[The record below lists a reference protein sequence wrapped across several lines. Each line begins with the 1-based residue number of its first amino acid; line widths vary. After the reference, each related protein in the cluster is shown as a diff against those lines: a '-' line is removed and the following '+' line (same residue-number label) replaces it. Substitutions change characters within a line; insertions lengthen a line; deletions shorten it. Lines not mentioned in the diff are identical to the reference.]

1 MKKKKEPV
9 TTTSMA
15 KVLAESRKEYFLTLT
30 PTEVALLRH
39 STNCALSIRR
49 LLSPEEYAAKHEV
62 MADLHG
68 PVLSEFDVRPYESVA
83 AKLRADIKRK
93 RFFFAFCDYTEV
105 HELSLGIASE
115 TNKRSSEKPRHEVSV
130 SIEGVAPIRST
141 GWNQLQ
147 REGWL
152 ERNKDVLSIRGF
164 DGQITRT
171 RFHFDDC
178 LRQYMIEQFGPAAYY
193 ENALTVIYRVRLHDA
208 ELPISFLCPPIP
220 NTGDDS

>member
-9 TTTSMA
+9 TTSMA
-15 KVLAESRKEYFLTLT
+15 QVLAESRKEYFLTLT
-30 PTEVALLRH
+30 PTEVALLWH
-39 STNCALSIRR
+39 SSDYALYIRR

-68 PVLSEFDVRPYESVA
+68 PVLSEFDARPYESVA

-93 RFFFAFCDYTEV
+93 RFFFAFCDYTTV

-115 TNKRSSEKPRHEVSV
+115 TNKSSSEKPRHEVSV

-141 GWNQLQ
+141 GWHQLQ
-147 REGWL
+147 REGWE
-152 ERNKDVLSIRGF
+152 ERKKDVLSIRGF

-171 RFHFDDC
+171 TFHFDDR
-178 LRQYMIEQFGPAAYY
+178 LRQYMIQQFGAAAYY
-193 ENALTVIYRVRLHDA
+193 ENALTVIYKVHLHFA
-208 ELPISFLCPPIP
+208 ELPISFICPPIP
-220 NTGDDS
+220 NNWG